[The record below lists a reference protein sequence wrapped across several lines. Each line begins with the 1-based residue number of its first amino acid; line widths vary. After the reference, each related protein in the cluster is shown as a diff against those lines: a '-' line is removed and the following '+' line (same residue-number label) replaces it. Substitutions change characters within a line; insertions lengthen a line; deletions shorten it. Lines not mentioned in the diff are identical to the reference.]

1 MLSNKQYFALKASLP
16 YLKFG
21 EAPVLS
27 HERFMEYCGAFLG
40 RKELEYL
47 QNLSLQDPGKEPEKG
62 SAEAKFHSFETALR
76 NALVTFRAKKK
87 GRKADIFLREN
98 SGSEADRDMSN
109 LINLLQNASDALERE
124 KILDNARWTF
134 LDEMELGHYADLDA
148 LSIYCRKLLILE
160 KWTQYQKEQAGKN
173 LEETV
178 STVEKTARKTG
189 KSE

>member
-21 EAPVLS
+21 ETPYLS
-27 HERFMEYCGAFLG
+27 RERFMEYCEVFLD

-47 QNLSLQDPGKEPEKG
+47 QALSLQDPGKKSVKG
-62 SAEAKFHSFETALR
+62 STEAKFSSFETALR

-178 STVEKTARKTG
+178 STVEKTARKI
-189 KSE
+189 

>member
-1 MLSNKQYFALKASLP
+1 
-16 YLKFG
+16 
-21 EAPVLS
+21 
-27 HERFMEYCGAFLG
+27 
-40 RKELEYL
+40 
-47 QNLSLQDPGKEPEKG
+47 
-62 SAEAKFHSFETALR
+62 
-76 NALVTFRAKKK
+76 
-87 GRKADIFLREN
+87 
-98 SGSEADRDMSN
+98 MSN

-178 STVEKTARKTG
+178 STVEKTARKI
-189 KSE
+189 